1 MGCCLCIYNYY
12 SLQIKTVNLGG
23 YYGNNLRAK
32 GIMTIRRFQCSTI
45 TIGDNCTFNSSSRFN
60 ARGINHR
67 CILETGKPGA
77 VLVIGN
83 RCGFSGC
90 SIVADKEVVIGN
102 HVMVGANTSI
112 GDRDDHPGRLGTSP
126 QPVHIGNN
134 VFIGMHCMI
143 MKGVTIGDNAIIGA
157 GSIVTKDIPANCI
170 AAGVP
175 CKVIKYIE
183 NGKRT

>member
-1 MGCCLCIYNYY
+1 M
-12 SLQIKTVNLGG
+12 KTYMPLNGLRWSRNSGSANCDMPQSAVFGRPGGGNCGRNLKA
-23 YYGNNLRAK
+23 R
-32 GIMTIRRFQCSTI
+32 GIMSVRRFQCSTI

-102 HVMVGANTSI
+102 HVMVGANTCI
-112 GDRDDHPGRLGTSP
+112 GDRDDHPG
-126 QPVHIGNN
+126 
-134 VFIGMHCMI
+134 
-143 MKGVTIGDNAIIGA
+143 
-157 GSIVTKDIPANCI
+157 
-170 AAGVP
+170 
-175 CKVIKYIE
+175 
-183 NGKRT
+183 